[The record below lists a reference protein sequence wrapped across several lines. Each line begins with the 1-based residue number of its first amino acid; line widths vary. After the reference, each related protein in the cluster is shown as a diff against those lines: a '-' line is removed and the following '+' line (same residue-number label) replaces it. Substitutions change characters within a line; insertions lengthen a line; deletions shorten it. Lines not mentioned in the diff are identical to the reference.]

1 MTTFVHTEFPSREL
15 GPLVD
20 HSSCRGRSVADTAAA
35 FLVRDASVRA
45 VRRRMLEAQL
55 SRLRRR
61 MDDGLSAADTA
72 DRVARLVAR
81 LERDDLDW

>member
-1 MTTFVHTEFPSREL
+1 
-15 GPLVD
+15 
-20 HSSCRGRSVADTAAA
+20 VADTAAA

-61 MDDGLSAADTA
+61 MDEGFAADTA

-81 LERDDLDW
+81 LECDDLDW